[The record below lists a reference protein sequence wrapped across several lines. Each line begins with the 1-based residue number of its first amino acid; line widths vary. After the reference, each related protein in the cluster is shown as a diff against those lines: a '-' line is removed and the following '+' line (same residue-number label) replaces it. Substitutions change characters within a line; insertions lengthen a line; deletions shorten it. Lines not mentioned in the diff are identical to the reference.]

1 MRCKVRWYQHFLTS
15 CMKNIDYEHYFIF
28 AHFYFVDTSNKHRER
43 ELAKKSHSNSDS
55 R

>member
-1 MRCKVRWYQHFLTS
+1 
-15 CMKNIDYEHYFIF
+15 MKNIDYEHYFKF

-43 ELAKKSHSNSDS
+43 EMAKKSHNNSDS